1 MSTLEVNTIT
11 PQSGTTVTLGG
22 SGDTINLASG
32 ASAGF
37 GKIGQVVNVNKTDT
51 FNSSS
56 GSYVDVTGLSASI
69 TPSATTSKI
78 FVNLTL
84 YVSNDTQTSN
94 TFAKIVRDST
104 GLQES
109 INRVPQ
115 EAQAVYRTYN
125 ISMTHLDSPSSTS
138 ALTYK
143 LQMLTNAGTFY
154 VNRSANQGGFSGTH
168 TATLTL
174 MEVLT

>member
-1 MSTLEVNTIT
+1 MSSILRVDSIQT
-11 PQSGTTVTLGG
+11 SSGG
-22 SGDTINLASG
+22 SATASSLG
-32 ASAGF
+32 IGGV

-109 INRVPQ
+109 INRIPQ

-154 VNRSANQGGFSGTH
+154 VNRAANQGGFSGTH

-174 MEVLT
+174 MEVLA

>member
-1 MSTLEVNTIT
+1 MSSILRVDSIQT
-11 PQSGTTVTLGG
+11 SSGG
-22 SGDTINLASG
+22 SATASG
-32 ASAGF
+32 LGIGGV

-69 TPSATTSKI
+69 TRSATTSKI

-109 INRVPQ
+109 INRIPQ

-154 VNRSANQGGFSGTH
+154 VNRAANQGGFSGTH

-174 MEVLT
+174 MEVLA

>member
-1 MSTLEVNTIT
+1 MTSILRVDSIQTAA
-11 PQSGTTVTLGG
+11 GG
-22 SGDTINLASG
+22 SATASG
-32 ASAGF
+32 LGIGGV

-56 GSYVDVTGLSASI
+56 GSYVDVTGVSAAI

-109 INRVPQ
+109 INRIPQ

-154 VNRSANQGGFSGTH
+154 VNRAANQGGFSGTH

-174 MEVLT
+174 MEVLA

>member
-1 MSTLEVNTIT
+1 MTSILRVDSIQTAA
-11 PQSGTTVTLGG
+11 GG
-22 SGDTINLASG
+22 SATASG
-32 ASAGF
+32 LGIGGI

-94 TFAKIVRDST
+94 TFAKILRDST

-109 INRVPQ
+109 INRIPQ

-154 VNRSANQGGFSGTH
+154 VNRAANQGGFSATH

-174 MEVLT
+174 MEVLA

>member
-1 MSTLEVNTIT
+1 MTSILRVDSIQTAA
-11 PQSGTTVTLGG
+11 GG
-22 SGDTINLASG
+22 SATASSLG
-32 ASAGF
+32 IGGV
-37 GKIGQVVNVNKTDT
+37 GKIGQVVNATKTDT
-51 FNSSS
+51 FSSSS

-94 TFAKIVRDST
+94 TFAKILRDST

-109 INRVPQ
+109 INRIPQ

-154 VNRSANQGGFSGTH
+154 VNRAANQGGFSGTH

-174 MEVLT
+174 MEVLA

>member
-1 MSTLEVNTIT
+1 MSSILRVDSIQTAA
-11 PQSGTTVTLGG
+11 GG
-22 SGDTINLASG
+22 SATASG
-32 ASAGF
+32 LGIGGV

-69 TPSATTSKI
+69 TRSATTSKI

-109 INRVPQ
+109 INRIPQ

-154 VNRSANQGGFSGTH
+154 VNRAANQGGFSGTH

-174 MEVLT
+174 MEVLA

>member
-1 MSTLEVNTIT
+1 MSSILRVDSIQT
-11 PQSGTTVTLGG
+11 SSGG
-22 SGDTINLASG
+22 SATASG
-32 ASAGF
+32 LGIGGV

-84 YVSNDTQTSN
+84 YVSNDTKTSN

-109 INRVPQ
+109 INRIPQ

-154 VNRSANQGGFSGTH
+154 VNRAANQGGFSGTH

-174 MEVLT
+174 MEVLA

>member
-1 MSTLEVNTIT
+1 MSSILRVDSIQTAA
-11 PQSGTTVTLGG
+11 GG
-22 SGDTINLASG
+22 SATASG
-32 ASAGF
+32 LGIGGV

-109 INRVPQ
+109 INRIPQ

-154 VNRSANQGGFSGTH
+154 VNRAANQGGFSGTH

-174 MEVLT
+174 MEVLA

>member
-1 MSTLEVNTIT
+1 MTSILRVDSIQTAA
-11 PQSGTTVTLGG
+11 GG
-22 SGDTINLASG
+22 SATASG
-32 ASAGF
+32 LGIGGI

-154 VNRSANQGGFSGTH
+154 VNRAANQGGFSGTH

-174 MEVLT
+174 MEVLA

>member
-1 MSTLEVNTIT
+1 MSSILRVDSIQT
-11 PQSGTTVTLGG
+11 SSGG
-22 SGDTINLASG
+22 SATASG
-32 ASAGF
+32 LGIGGV
-37 GKIGQVVNVNKTDT
+37 GKFGQVVNVNKTDT

-84 YVSNDTQTSN
+84 YVSNDTKTSN

-109 INRVPQ
+109 INRIPQ

-143 LQMLTNAGTFY
+143 LQMLTNSGTFY

-174 MEVLT
+174 MEVLA

>member
-1 MSTLEVNTIT
+1 MTSILRVDSIQTAA
-11 PQSGTTVTLGG
+11 GG
-22 SGDTINLASG
+22 SATASG
-32 ASAGF
+32 LGIGGV

-109 INRVPQ
+109 INRIPQ

-154 VNRSANQGGFSGTH
+154 VNRAANQGGFSGTH

-174 MEVLT
+174 MEVLA

>member
-1 MSTLEVNTIT
+1 MTSILRVDSIQTAA
-11 PQSGTTVTLGG
+11 GG
-22 SGDTINLASG
+22 SATASG
-32 ASAGF
+32 LGIGGI

-94 TFAKIVRDST
+94 TFAKILRDST

-109 INRVPQ
+109 INRIPQ

-154 VNRSANQGGFSGTH
+154 VNRAANQGGFSGTH

-174 MEVLT
+174 MEVLA

>member
-1 MSTLEVNTIT
+1 MTSILRVDSIQTAA
-11 PQSGTTVTLGG
+11 GG
-22 SGDTINLASG
+22 SATASG
-32 ASAGF
+32 LGIGGV

-109 INRVPQ
+109 INRIPQ

-154 VNRSANQGGFSGTH
+154 VNRAANQGGFSGTH

-174 MEVLT
+174 MEVLS

>member
-1 MSTLEVNTIT
+1 MTSILRVDSIQTAA
-11 PQSGTTVTLGG
+11 GG
-22 SGDTINLASG
+22 SATASG
-32 ASAGF
+32 LGIGGI

-109 INRVPQ
+109 INRIPQ

-154 VNRSANQGGFSGTH
+154 VNRAANQGGFSGTH

-174 MEVLT
+174 MEVLA

>member
-1 MSTLEVNTIT
+1 MTSILRVDSIQTAA
-11 PQSGTTVTLGG
+11 GG
-22 SGDTINLASG
+22 SATASG
-32 ASAGF
+32 LGIGGV
-37 GKIGQVVNVNKTDT
+37 GKIGQVVNVTKTDT

-109 INRVPQ
+109 INRIPQ

-154 VNRSANQGGFSGTH
+154 VNRAANQGGFSGTH

-174 MEVLT
+174 MEVLA

>member
-1 MSTLEVNTIT
+1 MTSILRVDSIQTAA
-11 PQSGTTVTLGG
+11 GG
-22 SGDTINLASG
+22 SATASG
-32 ASAGF
+32 LGIGGV

-143 LQMLTNAGTFY
+143 FQAKQILGGAAIKFNTGY
-154 VNRSANQGGFSGTH
+154 SSANSYQASFL
-168 TATLTL
+168 TA
-174 MEVLT
+174 MEVLV

>member
-1 MSTLEVNTIT
+1 MTSILRVDSIQTAA
-11 PQSGTTVTLGG
+11 GG
-22 SGDTINLASG
+22 SATASG
-32 ASAGF
+32 LGIGGV

-51 FNSSS
+51 FNSAS

-109 INRVPQ
+109 INRIPQ

-154 VNRSANQGGFSGTH
+154 VNRAANQGGFSGTH

-174 MEVLT
+174 MEVLA

>member
-1 MSTLEVNTIT
+1 MTSILRVDSIQTAA
-11 PQSGTTVTLGG
+11 GG
-22 SGDTINLASG
+22 SATASG
-32 ASAGF
+32 LGIGGV

-104 GLQES
+104 GLQVS
-109 INRVPQ
+109 INRIPQ

-154 VNRSANQGGFSGTH
+154 VNRAANQGGFSGTH

-174 MEVLT
+174 MEVLA

>member
-1 MSTLEVNTIT
+1 MTSKLKVNLINDSGDNNLIT
-11 PQSGTTVTLGG
+11 SNGSGSVTLG
-22 SGDTINLASG
+22 A
-32 ASAGF
+32 AF
-37 GKIGQVVNVNKTDT
+37 PPVGKIGQVVNVTKTDT

-104 GLQES
+104 GLPVTIADDPLSCVVQGTGKCAENLKS
-109 INRVPQ
+109 LRSV
-115 EAQAVYRTYN
+115 
-125 ISMTHLDSPSSTS
+125 LSSS
-138 ALTYK
+138 Y
-143 LQMLTNAGTFY
+143 
-154 VNRSANQGGFSGTH
+154 
-168 TATLTL
+168 
-174 MEVLT
+174 